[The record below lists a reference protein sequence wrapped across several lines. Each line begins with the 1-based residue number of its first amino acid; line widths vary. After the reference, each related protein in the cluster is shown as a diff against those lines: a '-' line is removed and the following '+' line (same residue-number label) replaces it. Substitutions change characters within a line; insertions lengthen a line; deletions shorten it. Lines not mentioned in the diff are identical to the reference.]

1 MLSSPAVSAPEHTLR
16 ITPTGTPRA
25 TILFVP
31 PLFEEANRTRRTL
44 VLAMRALAAD
54 GFATLLPDLPGQNE
68 SLVPLEQVDLA
79 SWQNALA
86 DTAATIDGPL
96 IIASLRG
103 GALID
108 HQAKA
113 VAWWRLAPVGGAS
126 LLRTLMRARVAADR
140 EAGVTSSLDS
150 LQAEAATAPLLLAG
164 NKLSPAMIAQLGAA
178 EIQPVAPLRTV
189 ALGSGAD
196 AIAGTPLWLRAEP
209 GEDSAMAEAI
219 AADIAAWSTTCG
231 IS

>member
-1 MLSSPAVSAPEHTLR
+1 MATPTPEHTLR

-31 PLFEEANRTRRTL
+31 PLFDEANRTRRTL

-68 SLVPLEQVDLA
+68 SLVPLEQVDLGI
-79 SWQNALA
+79 WQNALA
-86 DTAATIDGPL
+86 DAAGTIDGPL

-108 HQAKA
+108 HHPKA
-113 VAWWRLAPVGGAS
+113 AAWWRLAPVSGAS

-140 EAGVTSSLDS
+140 EAGVTSSLES
-150 LQAEAATAPLLLAG
+150 LQADAATAPLLLAG
-164 NKLSPAMIAQLGAA
+164 NRLSPAMIAQLGAA
-178 EIQPVAPLRTV
+178 EVQPVTPVRTV
-189 ALGSGAD
+189 TLGNGAD
-196 AIAGTPLWLRAEP
+196 AIPGTPLWLRAEP
-209 GEDSAMAEAI
+209 GEDAAMATAI
-219 AADIAAWSTTCG
+219 ATDIAAWSHTCG

>member
-1 MLSSPAVSAPEHTLR
+1 MAEHCFHLEPA
-16 ITPTGTPRA
+16 GTPRA

-44 VLAMRALAAD
+44 VLAMRALATD

-68 SLVPLEQVDLA
+68 SLIALEQADLA

-86 DTAATIDGPL
+86 DAAATIDGPL
-96 IIASLRG
+96 IIVSLRG

-108 HQAKA
+108 HDVKA
-113 VAWWRLAPVGGAS
+113 AAWWRLAPVSGAS

-140 EAGVTSSLDS
+140 ESGVTSSLES
-150 LQAEAATAPLLLAG
+150 LQAEAAAAPLLLAG
-164 NKLSPAMIAQLGAA
+164 NRLSPAMIAQLGAA
-178 EIQPVAPLRTV
+178 EVQPVTPLRSV

-196 AIAGTPLWLRAEP
+196 AITGTPLWLRAEP
-209 GEDSAMAEAI
+209 GEDAAMAAAI

>member
-1 MLSSPAVSAPEHTLR
+1 MAEYCFHLE
-16 ITPTGTPRA
+16 PTGTPRA

-54 GFATLLPDLPGQNE
+54 GFVSMLPDLPGQNE
-68 SLVPLEQVDLA
+68 SLVPLEEADLA
-79 SWQNALA
+79 SWQKALA
-86 DTAATIDGPL
+86 ATCTAVDGPL

-113 VAWWRLAPVGGAS
+113 AARWRLAPVGGAS

-140 EAGVTSSLDS
+140 EAGLTASPGS

-164 NKLSPAMIAQLGAA
+164 NHLSPAMIAQLGSA
-178 EIQPVAPLRTV
+178 EVQPVEPLRSV
-189 ALGSGAD
+189 ALGAD
-196 AIAGTPLWLRAEP
+196 GIVGTSLWLRVEP
-209 GEDSAMAEAI
+209 GEDAAMAAAI
-219 AADIAAWSTTCG
+219 ASDIAAWSTTCG

>member
-1 MLSSPAVSAPEHTLR
+1 VSTPEHILR
-16 ITPTGTPRA
+16 ITPTGTCRA

-44 VLAMRALAAD
+44 VLAMRALAAE
-54 GFATLLPDLPGQNE
+54 GFATLLTDLPGQNE

-79 SWQNALA
+79 SWQSALA
-86 DTAATIDGPL
+86 ETSTAIGGPL

-108 HQAKA
+108 HRAKA
-113 VAWWRLAPVGGAS
+113 AAWWRLAPVGGAS
-126 LLRTLMRARVAADR
+126 LVRTLMRARVAADR

-164 NKLSPAMIAQLGAA
+164 NRLSPTMIAQLATA
-178 EIQPVAPLRTV
+178 EAQPVTPLRTV

-196 AIAGTPLWLRAEP
+196 DIAGTPLWLRAEP
-209 GEDSAMAEAI
+209 GEDAIMAAAI
-219 AADIAAWSTTCG
+219 ATDIAAWSTTCG
-231 IS
+231 IN

>member
-1 MLSSPAVSAPEHTLR
+1 MSDHILRFDPAGPL
-16 ITPTGTPRA
+16 RA

-54 GFATLLPDLPGQNE
+54 GFVALLPDLPGQNE

-79 SWQNALA
+79 RWQSALV
-86 DTAATIDGPL
+86 DTTAAIDGPL
-96 IIASLRG
+96 ILASLRG

-113 VAWWRLAPVGGAS
+113 AAWWRLAPVGGAS
-126 LLRTLMRARVAADR
+126 LLRTLLRARVAADR

-164 NKLSPAMIAQLGAA
+164 NKLSSVMIAQLGSAD
-178 EIQPVAPLRTV
+178 IQPVAPLRTV
-189 ALGSGAD
+189 TLGSGEG

-209 GEDSAMAEAI
+209 GEDAAMAAAI

>member
-1 MLSSPAVSAPEHTLR
+1 MSASEHILR
-16 ITPTGTPRA
+16 ITPAGTPRA

-79 SWQNALA
+79 GWQSALS

-103 GALID
+103 GTLID
-108 HQAKA
+108 HRAKA
-113 VAWWRLAPVGGAS
+113 AAWWHLAPVGGAS

-150 LQAEAATAPLLLAG
+150 LQTEAATAPLLLAG
-164 NKLSPAMIAQLGAA
+164 NRLSPAMIAQLGTA
-178 EIQPVAPLRTV
+178 ETQPVAPLRTV
-189 ALGSGAD
+189 TLGSGAD
-196 AIAGTPLWLRAEP
+196 AIVGTLLWLRAEP
-209 GEDSAMAEAI
+209 GEDSAMAAAI
-219 AADIAAWSTTCG
+219 AADIVAWSTTCG

>member
-1 MLSSPAVSAPEHTLR
+1 MSEHHLR
-16 ITPTGTPRA
+16 IAPTGTPRA

-31 PLFEEANRTRRTL
+31 PLFDEANRSRRTL
-44 VLAMRALAAD
+44 VLTMRVLAAD
-54 GFATLLPDLPGQNE
+54 GFTTLLPDLPGQNE
-68 SLVPLEQVDLA
+68 SLIPLEQVDLA
-79 SWQNALA
+79 SWQGALA
-86 DTAATIDGPL
+86 DVAAPIDGPL
-96 IIASLRG
+96 IIAALRG

-108 HQAKA
+108 HHAKA
-113 VAWWRLAPVGGAS
+113 AAWWRLAPVGGAS

-140 EAGVTSSLDS
+140 EAGLTSSLDS

-164 NKLSPAMIAQLGAA
+164 NRLSPAMIAQLGSA

-189 ALGSGAD
+189 TLGSGAD

-209 GEDSAMAEAI
+209 GEDAAMAEAI
-219 AADIAAWSTTCG
+219 AADIAAWSQTCG

>member
-1 MLSSPAVSAPEHTLR
+1 MAEHRFHLEPA
-16 ITPTGTPRA
+16 GTPRA

-79 SWQNALA
+79 TWQNALA
-86 DTAATIDGPL
+86 EVAATIDGPL

-108 HQAKA
+108 HHAKA
-113 VAWWRLAPVGGAS
+113 AAWWRLAPVGGAS

-140 EAGVTSSLDS
+140 EAGITSSLDS
-150 LQAEAATAPLLLAG
+150 LQAEAATAPLLMAG
-164 NKLSPAMIAQLGAA
+164 NKLSPAMIAQLGSA

-189 ALGSGAD
+189 TLGSGAN

-209 GEDSAMAEAI
+209 GEDSAMAKVI